1 MLSQFES
8 STKQVPF
15 SEPLFTSL
23 KPHKLADKEV
33 SPSIS
38 RGMLSGTSQNIK
50 LILLFTIL
58 STVCS
63 LAQALT
69 LPGPIVSA
77 DWLAKNKSQVQIIE
91 VANNLDSF
99 MSQPGKDQI
108 PQVGKRVVVDFGGHI
123 EGSIMM
129 DFSTARVERVISG
142 KKVNFM
148 MPSPADFQKIV
159 QSAGVNAGKPIVLVP
174 FGLNSADIDE
184 ALRIL
189 WQFKVYGEDNI
200 SILDGGLTGW
210 LAEGKATT
218 HANIIRQKGN
228 WATKGYRSE
237 FVATSEDVANANA
250 KASAKHKTQL
260 VDARIP
266 AQYSGETKS
275 EVVRGYGRIEGAKNF
290 APEFMTRSANGAIYF
305 LARKDLEANLYAN
318 GINPIAPSISYCDT
332 GTEAASTWFILH
344 EVFGNPLAKMYD
356 GGLNLWAIQGRP
368 LLVSLN

>member
-1 MLSQFES
+1 MIMLSQFES

-15 SEPLFTSL
+15 PEPLFTSL
-23 KPHKLADKEV
+23 KPHKPADKEV
-33 SPSIS
+33 SPSILC
-38 RGMLSGTSQNIK
+38 GMLSGTSQNLKQIF
-50 LILLFTIL
+50 LFTIL
-58 STVCS
+58 SAVCS
-63 LAQALT
+63 LAQAFT

-99 MSQPGKDQI
+99 MSQPGKDQTS
-108 PQVGKRVVVDFGGHI
+108 QVGKRVVVDFGGHI

-148 MPSPADFQKIV
+148 IPSQADFQKIV
-159 QSAGVNAGKPIVLVP
+159 QSAGVNTGKPIVLVP

-218 HANIIRQKGN
+218 YANIIRPTGN
-228 WATKGYRSE
+228 WATKGYRGE
-237 FVATSEDVANANA
+237 FVATSEDVANV

-266 AQYSGETKS
+266 AQYAGETKL

-305 LARKDLEANLYAN
+305 LARKDLEANFYAN
-318 GINPIAPSISYCDT
+318 GINPIAPSISYCNT

-344 EVFGNPLAKMYD
+344 EVFGSPSAKMYD
-356 GGLNLWAIQGRP
+356 GSLNLWTIQGRP
-368 LLVSLN
+368 LLVSLS